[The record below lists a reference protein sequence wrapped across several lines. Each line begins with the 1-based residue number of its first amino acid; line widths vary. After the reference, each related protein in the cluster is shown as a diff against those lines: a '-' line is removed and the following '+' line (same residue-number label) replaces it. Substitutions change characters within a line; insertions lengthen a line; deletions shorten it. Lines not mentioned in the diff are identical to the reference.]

1 MIIVDDPLAV
11 WALAGRGSRLW
22 PREVPAIQWG
32 FHFRLLRALLDRRVR
47 GRLSDGIDERMV
59 RAAMAPP
66 TDVLTVLDPRH
77 LTVTAARIMS
87 RHRLSV
93 VTSEL
98 LAAALVHRA
107 PVHAAEANVGRSWR
121 DAFTQEGVTL
131 NTHPAAGGTR
141 TPD

>member
-1 MIIVDDPLAV
+1 MIIVDDHLAV

-22 PREVPAIQWG
+22 PGEVPAIPWG
-32 FHFRLLRALLDRRVR
+32 FHFRLLRALLDNRVR
-47 GRLSDGIDERMV
+47 GRLSEGIDERMV

-93 VTSEL
+93 VTAEL
-98 LAAALVHRA
+98 LAAALVHQA
-107 PVHAAEANVGRSWR
+107 PLHVAEANVGRSWR
-121 DAFTQEGVTL
+121 DKFTQEGVVL
-131 NTHPAAGGTR
+131 HTHPSST
-141 TPD
+141 

>member
-1 MIIVDDPLAV
+1 MTIVDDHLAV

-22 PREVPAIQWG
+22 PGEVPAIPWG
-32 FHFRLLRALLDRRVR
+32 FHFRLLCALLDSRVR

-59 RAAMAPP
+59 RAALAPP
-66 TDVLTVLDPRH
+66 TDVLTVLDPRY
-77 LTVTAARIMS
+77 LTVTAAQLMS

-107 PVHAAEANVGRSWR
+107 HVHLAEANVGRSWH
-121 DAFTQEGVTL
+121 DAFAEEGVILHIHTSEM
-131 NTHPAAGGTR
+131 
-141 TPD
+141 